1 MLKKT
6 LLVTSAL
13 ASAALMS
20 TASLAE
26 LKVSA
31 SQEWE
36 YSTANTLN
44 TSTNNK
50 LIGSQTDVK
59 FSGGGSLG
67 GNNKYAMSYD
77 LSNAGHDTVQAN
89 FNISGVDLEIGQ
101 NNSIAVEDVKAIV
114 PFVNNR
120 ANDVAGSS
128 TISYDVTDLS
138 SGKSSVGANF
148 KAGSVGSI
156 SVGYNPNMGNGKTT
170 GTDAS
175 VAGGTLSTGSAMSA
189 SFKGSLGV
197 QGLTVGVGLL
207 EGNNANTVN
216 DDVESL
222 TYGVA
227 YNFGSVAV
235 GYQRIENTADAVS
248 TASSETFVD
257 NYGIAFAASDS
268 ISLGLYRSDS
278 EKEAEGV
285 AGTEM
290 ETTILQIGYKLGA
303 AKLTYDYVKSDDYGH
318 STTNEIELHKVKVML
333 KF

>member
-26 LKVSA
+26 LKVSGT
-31 SQEWE
+31 QEWE
-36 YSTANTLN
+36 YSSANTLD

-50 LIGSQTDVK
+50 LIGSETVIK
-59 FSGGGSLG
+59 FSGSGSLG
-67 GNNKYAMSYD
+67 GNNSYAMYYD
-77 LSNAGHDTVQAN
+77 LTNGSQDTVQAN
-89 FNISGVDLEIGQ
+89 LNIGGVDLEIGQ
-101 NNSIAVEDVKAIV
+101 NNSIGVEDVKAIV

-120 ANDVAGSS
+120 INDIAGTG

-138 SGKSSVGANF
+138 SAKASVGANF
-148 KAGSVGSI
+148 AVGSFGSI
-156 SVGYNPNMGNGKTT
+156 SVGYNPNMANGKTL
-170 GTDAS
+170 GTDAGI
-175 VAGGTLSTGSAMSA
+175 AGGTLSTGSAVSA

-197 QGLTVGVGLL
+197 DGLTVGVGLL
-207 EGNNANTVN
+207 EGNNAVTAN

-227 YNFGSVAV
+227 YNFGSVSV
-235 GYQRIENTADAVS
+235 GYQRIENTADAVK

-257 NYGIAFAASDS
+257 NYGIAFAATDS
-268 ISLGLYRSDS
+268 ITLGLYRSDS
-278 EKEAEGV
+278 EIEAEGV

-290 ETTILQIGYKLGA
+290 ETTVLQIGYKLGA
-303 AKLTYDYVKSDDYGH
+303 AKLAYDYVKSDNYGH
-318 STTNEIELHKVKVML
+318 STTNEVELHKVKVML
-333 KF
+333 AF